1 MDDVMITGMTHE
13 IMKEKILKAVGGR
26 PPMSMR
32 DTWAEF
38 IKTKWTKF
46 FIRDEWV
53 KNKKFWD
60 WLFDQPAFE
69 FTCRDDGV
77 GIELMYFGNGP
88 YAQKEAQER
97 DRPTV

>member
-1 MDDVMITGMTHE
+1 MNAGMTHE
-13 IMKEKILKAVGGR
+13 IMKDKILKAVGGR

-38 IKTKWTKF
+38 IKTKGTKF

-69 FTCRDDGV
+69 FNCRDDGV

-88 YAQKEAQER
+88 YVQKEAQSER
-97 DRPTV
+97 SAV